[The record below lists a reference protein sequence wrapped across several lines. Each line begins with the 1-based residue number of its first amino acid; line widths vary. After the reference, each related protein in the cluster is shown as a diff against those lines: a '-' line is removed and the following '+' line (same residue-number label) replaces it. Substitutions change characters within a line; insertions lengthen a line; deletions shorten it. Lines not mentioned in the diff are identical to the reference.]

1 MRQKVPHVGIVA
13 SDEIIQAQDLPALI
27 EHQVAEM

>member
-1 MRQKVPHVGIVA
+1 MRQKMPYIGIA
-13 SDEIIQAQDLPALI
+13 AGDEIIQAEDLPALI